1 MEGSAV
7 FVYLPEWTRYTRYTS
22 RGKTKRDDVLEL
34 VRRLEI
40 PIIDIDPVFRAHGD
54 PLSLFPFRASGHYTA
69 DGHRL
74 VADEVRR
81 HLLE

>member
-1 MEGSAV
+1 M
-7 FVYLPEWTRYTRYTS
+7 YLPEWTRYTRYTS

-54 PLSLFPFRASGHYTA
+54 PLSLFPFRASGHYTVA
-69 DGHRL
+69 GHRL

-81 HLLE
+81 LLE